1 MATDRYLLS
10 MLETVEK
17 FGFGLVHVG
26 ETCSEPGCDA
36 HDEGPPFTY
45 TVGLTAMGHPELLV
59 HGLRGR
65 DSGPLLND
73 LGERIKV
80 GESFHH
86 GQVLTCEHGEARLA
100 LAQVV
105 DHSDLVVVGQVYPEV
120 DALQVVWQDW
130 SKRFPWD
137 PGYNHWRFP
146 QLLACSPPPAVAH
159 SPGLRIRPA

>member
-10 MLETVEK
+10 MLEKVEK

-59 HGLRGR
+59 HGLRA
-65 DSGPLLND
+65 SASAPLLNH
-73 LGERIKV
+73 LGDRIAA
-80 GESFHH
+80 GQSFHH
-86 GQVLTCEHGEARLA
+86 MQALPCEGTDAQIAFVRVLDT
-100 LAQVV
+100 
-105 DHSDLVVVGQVYPEV
+105 SDLVVVGQVYPEV

-130 SKRFPWD
+130 GKRFPWD

-146 QLLACSPPPAVAH
+146 QLLTCSPPPAVAH